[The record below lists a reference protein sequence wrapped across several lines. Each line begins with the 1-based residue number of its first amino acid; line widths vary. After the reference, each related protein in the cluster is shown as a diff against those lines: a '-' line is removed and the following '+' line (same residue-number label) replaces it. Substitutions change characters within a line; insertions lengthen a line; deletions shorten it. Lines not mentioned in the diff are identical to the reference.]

1 MWFLAL
7 GVAGLVLKY
16 LEVGFVGR
24 LSWWIVLIPFALAAA
39 WWAYADASGYTKR
52 RVIERENRRRQ
63 ERIDRKHSRL
73 GTLAPRGKDRR

>member
-39 WWAYADASGYTKR
+39 WWSYADASGYTKR

-73 GTLAPRGKDRR
+73 GTLVPRGKDRR